1 MCSAGDGSDNRFL
14 RQYYFSAEI
23 GSSGYSEMAAH
34 NLGSLTLVAQKGI
47 VSDSDFRSTANS
59 DVPEKESRG
68 EDATLK
74 SMPRRIWAI

>member
-1 MCSAGDGSDNRFL
+1 
-14 RQYYFSAEI
+14 
-23 GSSGYSEMAAH
+23 MAAH

-68 EDATLK
+68 EDATPK